1 MDGAAGFVG
10 APQVVLES
18 VGDVVIDYGP
28 DRVIRWASP
37 SLRTV
42 LGYDPDVVI
51 GTRLRLAVEEDLAQA
66 EEVFAEALASG
77 SPIVRLRPRLI
88 CADGSL
94 KWTDCAVHF
103 MRDAQGELDHVVL
116 TIRDATTEVESTQR
130 FQLAMEH
137 SAIGIA
143 LVTPSGAFMDVNP
156 ALCRMLDRDAVS
168 LMGMTWQDLTHPD
181 DVGADQGLADQLLA
195 GDREWYRLRKRY
207 LKPDGSQVWG
217 DLSVSAARDASGR
230 LSHFVAQ
237 VLDVTEHVRAA
248 ARYRLVAEHIGDVV
262 VVVTTAGM
270 LEWVS
275 SSAEAALGWD
285 PEEAEGTSFL
295 DYVHPDDVPE
305 ARAQHQTLLSGE
317 SARLE
322 VRLRARDGSFRWMDV
337 RITPTV
343 DEDGAVA
350 GWVAGA
356 RDVDT
361 DRATRDALELER
373 AQFRLL
379 AENSSDIVTLVR
391 ADGTLEWLSPSV
403 QAVLGWEPADLI
415 GTQPWDLI
423 HPDDRESSIVALAEG
438 VATPGD
444 SPAVDVR
451 VKRASADYVWMEAL
465 GRHAHDTSMV
475 VSFRL
480 IQDRVNAQ
488 VELAAAEEHYR
499 LLADHATDVI
509 VRSGRDATIEWVSPS
524 VREVLGYQVEDMVGS
539 RLSEFMHPD
548 DLIEVAKAQQ
558 AIIGSGRT
566 EGRSTARFRTA
577 DGRWLWMSI
586 RGRAIVAEDGRILGG
601 IDSLRDVEA
610 EHDAVTALEERERE
624 LIGIVHTLSD
634 PWALLAAV
642 RDEGGSIVDFTFRDL
657 NDLACAY
664 YGMPREDLVGV
675 AFLDRLAEPSSV
687 LSLSRLAD
695 VVESGRLLS
704 EDDQELRS
712 PVDGSVRR
720 FDIRAVRSGDGVS
733 LAWRDVT
740 DDFEAGQRLRHQAEH
755 DILTGVPNRRLF
767 EERMAGAL
775 AQTPRTGTRVAV
787 LYCDVDNFKR
797 VNDTLGHDAGDHV
810 LRAVAAAIRGCLRE
824 GDFVG
829 RLGGDEFVIVLNGVQ
844 DRESA
849 ADVAR
854 KVGAAVGQEVTTPAG
869 RVTATVSIGVAL
881 AERTETAAQVL
892 ARADDALYAAKRGG
906 RDRVVLDE
914 S

>member
-1 MDGAAGFVG
+1 MDGAADVVG
-10 APQVVLES
+10 APQVFLES
-18 VGDVVIDYGP
+18 VGDVVIDYAP
-28 DRVIRWASP
+28 ERVIRWASP
-37 SLRTV
+37 SLQTV
-42 LGYDPDVVI
+42 LGYDPAEVI
-51 GTRLRLAVEEDLAQA
+51 GTRLALAVEEDLASA
-66 EEVFAEALASG
+66 EAVLAEALDSG
-77 SPIVRLRPRLI
+77 LPIVRLRPRLI

-94 KWTDCAVHF
+94 KWTDCSVHF
-103 MRDAQGELDHVVL
+103 VRDARGELEHVVL

-130 FQLAMEH
+130 FRLAMEH

-168 LMGMTWQDLTHPD
+168 LMGITWQDVTHPD
-181 DVGADQGLADQLLA
+181 DLSADQGLADELLA
-195 GDREWYRLRKRY
+195 GDRDWYRLRKRY
-207 LKPDGSQVWG
+207 LRPDGSQVWG
-217 DLSVSAARDASGR
+217 DLSVSAARDASGQ

-248 ARYRLVAEHIGDVV
+248 ARYREVADHIGDVV
-262 VVVTTAGM
+262 VIVTTAGT

-275 SSAEAALGWD
+275 SSAMAVLGWD
-285 PEEAEGTSFL
+285 PEEAAGTSFL
-295 DYVHPDDVPE
+295 DYVHPDDVP
-305 ARAQHQTLLSGE
+305 AATAQHQQLLSGE
-317 SARLE
+317 PARLE

-337 RITPTV
+337 RVTPTV
-343 DEDGAVA
+343 DDDGAVQ

-356 RDVDT
+356 RDVDA
-361 DRATRDALELER
+361 DRATRDALDRER

-391 ADGTLEWLSPSV
+391 ADGTLEWSSPSV
-403 QAVLGWEPADLI
+403 QAVLGWAPADLV

-423 HPDDRESSIVALAEG
+423 HPDDRESSIIALAEG

-444 SPAVDVR
+444 SPPVDVR
-451 VKRASADYVWMEAL
+451 VQRASGEYVWMEAL
-465 GRHAHDTSMV
+465 GRHAQDTRMV

-480 IQDRVNAQ
+480 IQDRVTAQ

-509 VRSGRDATIEWVSPS
+509 VRSGRDGIIEWVSPS
-524 VREVLGYQVEDMVGS
+524 VSEVLGHRVGDVLGR
-539 RLSEFMHPD
+539 RLPDFMHHE
-548 DLIEVAKAQQ
+548 DLVEVVRAQR

-566 EGRSTARFRTA
+566 EGGSSARFRTA
-577 DGRWLWMSI
+577 DGQWLWMSI
-586 RGRAIVAEDGRILGG
+586 RGRAIVAADGTILGG

-610 EHDAVTALEERERE
+610 EHDAIMALEERERE
-624 LIGIVHTLSD
+624 LSGIIHSLSD
-634 PWALLAAV
+634 PWVLLAAA
-642 RDEGGSIVDFTFRDL
+642 RDESGRIVDFVVRDL
-657 NDLACAY
+657 NELACTY
-664 YGMPREDLVGV
+664 FRKPREELVGTTLRDV
-675 AFLDRLAEPSSV
+675 FPESSSDLSV
-687 LSLSRLAD
+687 LRFAE
-695 VVESGRLLS
+695 VVESGRILS

-720 FDIRAVRSGDGVS
+720 FDIRAVGSGDGVS
-733 LAWRDVT
+733 LTWRDVT
-740 DDFEAGQRLRHQAEH
+740 DDFEAGERLRHQAEH

-810 LRAVAAAIRGCLRE
+810 LRAVASAIRGCLRE

-844 DRESA
+844 DRDSA
-849 ADVAR
+849 AEVAR
-854 KVGAAVGQEVTTPAG
+854 KVGTAVSQEVSTPAG
-869 RVTATVSIGVAL
+869 RVTPTVSIGVAL
-881 AERTETAAQVL
+881 AERAESAEQVL
-892 ARADDALYAAKRGG
+892 ARADGALYAAKRGG
-906 RDRVVLDE
+906 RDRVAVDE